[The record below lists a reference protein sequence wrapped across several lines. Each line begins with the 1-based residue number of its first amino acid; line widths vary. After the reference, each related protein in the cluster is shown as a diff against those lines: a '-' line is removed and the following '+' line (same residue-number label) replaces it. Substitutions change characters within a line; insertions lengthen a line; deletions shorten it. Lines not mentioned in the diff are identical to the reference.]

1 MILFHFITF
10 AISGDIFKTKPV
22 TQCLG
27 ISVDKKTGNLVIF
40 FSKNIAVKCT
50 QKLSIKDDVISFL
63 FASQGIGKK

>member
-1 MILFHFITF
+1 LEF
-10 AISGDIFKTKPV
+10 
-22 TQCLG
+22 
-27 ISVDKKTGNLVIF
+27 SVDKKTGNLDIF

>member
-1 MILFHFITF
+1 M
-10 AISGDIFKTKPV
+10 S
-22 TQCLG
+22 CLG
-27 ISVDKKTGNLVIF
+27 ISVDKKTGNLDII